1 LDTKDLSEYV
11 KSVVEGVTSG
21 TPNGFE
27 LKGNIRF
34 DVSVVKVKEAGG
46 NLRIM
51 VVDLGGKVAQQNV
64 SRICFEVGRP
74 LKLPEG
80 YSAIGP

>member
-1 LDTKDLSEYV
+1 LDTRDLSEFV

-34 DVSVVKVKEAGG
+34 DVSIVKVKEAGG
-46 NLRIM
+46 KLRIV
-51 VVDLGGKVAQQNV
+51 VVDLGGKVAHENV
-64 SRICFEVGRP
+64 SRVCFEVGRP
-74 LKLPEG
+74 PKLPEG
-80 YSAIGP
+80 YDRIGT